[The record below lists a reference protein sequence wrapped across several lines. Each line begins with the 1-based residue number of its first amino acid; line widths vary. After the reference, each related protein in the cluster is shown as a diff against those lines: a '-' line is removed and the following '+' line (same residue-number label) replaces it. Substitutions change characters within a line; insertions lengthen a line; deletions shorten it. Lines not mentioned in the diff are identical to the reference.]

1 MSVKVDKLKT
11 IKVLS
16 NLLRSQRS
24 TINVTIMYYKKLTMN
39 ATSDKQS
46 QTEEMV
52 ANIMTKGL
60 SKDVFKRLRNQ
71 LGVIG
76 HNAQHY

>member
-60 SKDVFKRLRNQ
+60 SKDVFKRFRNQ